1 MTADYTPT
9 TDEIVR
15 YYIDGSR
22 DWFPGLTASER
33 NERFDRWLAGEH
45 ARVLRE
51 AADAIDRERQHDVDH
66 LAQLVGAHEY
76 WQIVAVGKERAAR
89 LIRDRADHIE
99 RKESSRDR

>member
-9 TDEIVR
+9 TDEITR

-22 DWFPGLTASER
+22 DWFPGLTTSER

-51 AADAIDRERQHDVDH
+51 AADA
-66 LAQLVGAHEY
+66 L
-76 WQIVAVGKERAAR
+76 ERATCEVKRTCHEADAITLR
-89 LIRDRADHIE
+89 MRADRIE
-99 RKESSRDR
+99 RGEQP